1 MFKIYTLVFLIMI
14 SFAFGQNKS
23 FIYELHFKPNPAKDS
38 TAKEN
43 FILDING
50 NRSMFRTVE
59 DKKQDSTYYS
69 GSNSTFMST
78 SFKDLLAVSKDLEK
92 KETYKFIIDF
102 QKLFTI
108 KVEDELDWKIEN
120 DIKEISG
127 MKMQK
132 AMTTYGGRKWIAW
145 FTNEIPLHEGP
156 YIFHGLPGLITEVSD
171 VENNFH
177 FSLIQV
183 KNSGGKLY
191 EKGKSLSITWKQ
203 FEKLALDYYADPTRE
218 INGKSNGNGMFMVKW
233 QDENGNEFTPNFKEM
248 NDVERKAI
256 RQNNNPIE
264 VDHKILYK

>member
-1 MFKIYTLVFLIMI
+1 MKKRFTLIFVLLYSI
-14 SFAFGQNKS
+14 AFSQNKS
-23 FIYELHFKPNPAKDS
+23 FIYELKYKPNPDKDS

-78 SFKDLLAVSKDLEK
+78 SFKDLLAVSKDLK
-92 KETYKFIIDF
+92 KRETNKFIIDF

-108 KVEDELDWKIEN
+108 KVEGELDWKIEN

-132 AMTTYGGRKWIAW
+132 ALTAYGGRKWIAW

-156 YIFHGLPGLITEVSD
+156 YIFHGLPGLIIEVSD

-183 KNSGGKLY
+183 KNSDGKMY
-191 EKGKSLSITWKQ
+191 EKGKSLPITWKQ
-203 FEKLALDYYADPTRE
+203 FEKLALDYYADPTRQ
-218 INGKSNGNGMFMVKW
+218 INGKSNGNGMFIVKW
-233 QDENGNEFTPNFKEM
+233 QDENGNEFTPDFKEM
-248 NDVERKAI
+248 NNVEMKAI
-256 RQNNNPIE
+256 RENNNPIE
-264 VDHKILYK
+264 LDHKISYK